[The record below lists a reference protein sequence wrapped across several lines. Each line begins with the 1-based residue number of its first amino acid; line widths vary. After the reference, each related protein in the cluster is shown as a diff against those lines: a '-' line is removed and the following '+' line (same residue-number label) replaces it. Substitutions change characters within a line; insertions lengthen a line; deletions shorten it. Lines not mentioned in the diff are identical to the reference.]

1 MAKLENSIAVSVI
14 YVNYNSSN
22 LLINSI
28 TALQQQC
35 CKIDFEVIIVDNGSS
50 EKEVKILADWLQKE
64 ESVPIKTVFSGAN
77 AGFGFANNLGT
88 KQASG
93 KYLFFLN
100 PDTLVVNDV
109 LLLFYS
115 YMETSP
121 ATIAACGGVLL
132 NASGQLNDSYG
143 NFPDLLQEITLIG
156 LGLGFFIRL
165 FIKNTE
171 IAWTYP
177 YAEIKRVHYIVGA
190 DVFIRTSCF
199 EACNGFDENFFLYYE
214 ETDLFKRL
222 ANNGY
227 IAVIVPAAK
236 IIHLEGGALGYE
248 NKQSFNYRKFQYLL
262 KSKRY
267 YYSKHKGR
275 LYLLL
280 VNMIIVMQ
288 IFVLFITG
296 KRRKSV

>member
-1 MAKLENSIAVSVI
+1 VVKLENSIDVSVI
-14 YVNYNSSN
+14 YVNHNSSN

-28 TALQQQC
+28 TALRQQC
-35 CKIDFEVIIVDNGSS
+35 CKIGFEVIIVDNGSS
-50 EKEVKILADWLQKE
+50 ENELKILVDLLQKE
-64 ESVPIKTVFSGAN
+64 ETVKIKTIFSDAN
-77 AGFGFANNLGT
+77 AGFGFANNLGA
-88 KQASG
+88 KQAGG

-115 YMETSP
+115 YMETAP

-132 NASGQLNDSYG
+132 NKGGQLNDSYG
-143 NFPDLLQEITLIG
+143 NFPNLLQEITLIG
-156 LGLGFFIRL
+156 LGLGSFIRL
-165 FIKNTE
+165 FIKNAE

-177 YAEIKRVHYIVGA
+177 YTEIKRVHYIVGA

-199 EACNGFDENFFLYYE
+199 EECNGFDENFFLYYE

-222 ANNGY
+222 ANKGY
-227 IAVIVPAAK
+227 TAVIVPAAQ
-236 IIHLEGGALGYE
+236 IIHLEGGSLGNE
-248 NKQSFNYRKFQYLL
+248 NKQDFNYRKFQYLL

-267 YYSKHKGR
+267 YYRKHKGR
-275 LYLLL
+275 IYLLL
-280 VNMIIVMQ
+280 VNMIIVIQ